1 MFSDMF
7 KGRGGRWVFFRSPI
21 CHRLPFIAFPLSLSL
36 FDYNR
41 STNRLHKVNLKSC
54 LQSGPQ
60 METLPMTTTRERER
74 EKLRIPIVPS
84 LDIKEIMWV
93 VLDRSKPVCILKRVV
108 NRKRKL
114 IRVKSVGLLLVEK
127 GMLRVMARDM
137 L

>member
-1 MFSDMF
+1 
-7 KGRGGRWVFFRSPI
+7 
-21 CHRLPFIAFPLSLSL
+21 
-36 FDYNR
+36 
-41 STNRLHKVNLKSC
+41 
-54 LQSGPQ
+54 
-60 METLPMTTTRERER
+60 MTTTRERER

-84 LDIKEIMWV
+84 LEIKEIMWV

>member
-1 MFSDMF
+1 MPAI
-7 KGRGGRWVFFRSPI
+7 RSPNGNTPNDNDKGKGKGKAPNPNSPI
-21 CHRLPFIAFPLSLSL
+21 
-36 FDYNR
+36 
-41 STNRLHKVNLKSC
+41 
-54 LQSGPQ
+54 
-60 METLPMTTTRERER
+60 TRH
-74 EKLRIPIVPS
+74 
-84 LDIKEIMWV
+84 KEIMWV